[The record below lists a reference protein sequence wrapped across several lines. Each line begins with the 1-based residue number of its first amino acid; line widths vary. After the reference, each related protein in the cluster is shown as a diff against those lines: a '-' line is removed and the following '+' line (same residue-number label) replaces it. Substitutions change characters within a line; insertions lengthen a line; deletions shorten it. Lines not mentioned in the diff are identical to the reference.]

1 MTQSFMYWPYDEVT
15 ISTTADGQTL
25 LVQTPWIEAK
35 IPNEGPYREKFEMLA
50 DKFAQQSLGGEDL
63 PLINW
68 FFSQLSDYPLCYTL
82 PGLKGEGDLDQ
93 HTIQDDKLLALSMNE
108 LLALIL
114 KSSPG
119 ESFTASDLVEVTRY
133 MARTE
138 WTWDADAAFA
148 FAATE
153 EKIHPESIFS
163 VARRFHILDVLDND
177 QGTEVFAKIS
187 ELKGEAFVK
196 AAGKLVRQ
204 NHYVTQHCRDALAP
218 AKMTGKKAGPLVEAF
233 MKQEDGHDLILGV
246 AMKSFAGDPENIP
259 VTPSTKALMRLLG
272 YAAGRN
278 FLGFAMAVDFFER
291 SNYKEVDPMAE
302 LLINGGFEKAAK
314 QINRH
319 MEINDAGGHENVAGK
334 FLEFMDLTPKDYA
347 LEALRIAELTTVVMN
362 SITSSVWPKS

>member
-1 MTQSFMYWPYDEVT
+1 MTQEFMYWPYDEVT
-15 ISTTADGQTL
+15 LSTSADGKTL
-25 LVQTPWIEAK
+25 MIDTPWIQAK
-35 IPNEGPYREKFEMLA
+35 IPNEDPYREKFEILA
-50 DKFAQQSLGGEDL
+50 DKFSQQSLGGEDL

-68 FFSQLSDYPLCYTL
+68 FFSQLSEYPLCYIL
-82 PGLKGEGDLDQ
+82 PSSKGEGDLDQ
-93 HTIQDDKLLALSMNE
+93 HTTQDSKLLNLSMKE
-108 LLALIL
+108 LLATIL
-114 KSSPG
+114 KSS
-119 ESFTASDLVEVTRY
+119 SDTTFSQTDIDNVVKY

-138 WTWDADAAFA
+138 WTWDTESAFA
-148 FAATE
+148 FSANQ

-187 ELKGEAFVK
+187 ELKGDEFVK

-204 NHYVTQHCRDALAP
+204 NHYVTQHCRGALLP
-218 AKMTGKKAGPLVEAF
+218 AKQLGKKAGPMVESF
-233 MKQEDGHDLILGV
+233 MKQEDGHDLILGA

-259 VTPSTKALMRLLG
+259 ATSSTKALMRLLG

-291 SNYKEVDPMAE
+291 SNYRDVDPMAE
-302 LLINGGFEKAAK
+302 LLIKGGFDKAAK

-319 MEINDAGGHENVAGK
+319 MEINDAGGHENVACK
-334 FLEFMDLTPKDYA
+334 FLEFMDLTSKDYA

-362 SITSSVWPKS
+362 SITSSIY